1 MKLKIIT
8 FVETNNMTNEE
19 IEAKAVELGVKHGCK
34 VFPIVFKDVNGGDD
48 VVGYIQE
55 PPRFVKMRV
64 MDKGLT
70 QPISA
75 ASEVVDAYLIKEA
88 SDPRIFSEAP
98 ENDVYYIGATM
109 EAYSLVKMAV
119 NQFKKK

>member
-1 MKLKIIT
+1 MKQ
-8 FVETNNMTNEE
+8 EE
-19 IEAKAVELGVKHGCK
+19 IEAKSQELSVKHSCN
-34 VFPIVFKDVNGGDD
+34 VFPIVFKDANGGDD
-48 VVGYIQE
+48 VVGYIKE

-70 QPISA
+70 APVSA
-75 ASEVVDAYLIKEA
+75 ASEVVDAYLIKEE
-88 SDPRIFSEAP
+88 SDPRIYSEAP

-119 NQFKKK
+119 NQFKKKQLTLK